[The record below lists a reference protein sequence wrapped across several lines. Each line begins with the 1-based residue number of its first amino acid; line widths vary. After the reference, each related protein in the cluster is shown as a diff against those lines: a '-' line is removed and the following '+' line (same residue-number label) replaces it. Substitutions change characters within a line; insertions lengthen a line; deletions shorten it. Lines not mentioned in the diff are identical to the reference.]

1 MPDLEPI
8 TREETLL
15 DGGDLTPITRKEMFI
30 KRIYDKNQS
39 VPEPITREEYF
50 LAKAGEG
57 SGGDVTIEQL
67 NVTENGTYSES
78 GKAYSPVVVNVP
90 TPPIPENAYL
100 LNNLSGLPADI
111 ASFND
116 GTDLPMAALKVSV
129 TPYQDLH
136 GYDAPWAGGS
146 GKNILPTGTDTTKGY
161 ITTSY
166 LKTDG
171 TTGTSTNY
179 YVSEYFEITASET
192 YSFCMYPSAGGV
204 GMCFYDSNK
213 EYISGAE
220 ISNGIVT
227 VQAPSNAVYCRASG
241 QTSTSSYK
249 TLVCKGSTKP
259 ASWTPY
265 SNICTISGWTEA
277 NVTKSGKNLFNLI
290 NGTYTPTNRTITINN
305 QTIHYVN
312 NGAVG
317 LNYIL
322 RGSLNAWKIPKLSAG
337 KTYSFKYTENGN
349 IGFTNVQLE
358 IIHDDGTTTT
368 IDSGS
373 SATLSKDG
381 EVSDLKCDFISTTPN
396 TEADITLQ
404 LEVGQAT
411 AYEPYNGQ
419 TYTIDLDGTRYGG
432 VVDATNGTMDDTLD
446 HIASY
451 NGEALPSTWIS
462 DRDVYAEGTTPTIGA
477 EVVYTRAT
485 PITVQLAP
493 TPVKSLVGTNNIF
506 ADCGD
511 IIELEYFSKEV

>member
-8 TREETLL
+8 TRKETLL

-116 GTDLPMAALKVSV
+116 GTDLPMASLKVTV
-129 TPYQDLH
+129 TPYQDLSH
-136 GYDAPWAGGS
+136 GDPSPENICPIIGWDEAVVTRT
-146 GKNILPTGTDTTKGY
+146 GKNLWGGLPLAQDIEQFANNPTLDTTNKTLIFTNAKLIDG
-161 ITTSY
+161 SY
-166 LKTDG
+166 
-171 TTGTSTNY
+171 SH
-179 YVSEYFEITASET
+179 
-192 YSFCMYPSAGGV
+192 P
-204 GMCFYDSNK
+204 
-213 EYISGAE
+213 
-220 ISNGIVT
+220 ISNGI
-227 VQAPSNAVYCRASG
+227 
-241 QTSTSSYK
+241 SYK
-249 TLVCKGSTKP
+249 ENTQYTFILAYK
-259 ASWTPY
+259 
-265 SNICTISGWTEA
+265 N
-277 NVTKSGKNLFNLI
+277 NGKNNCLVVRYMDNTFESIEL
-290 NGTYTPTNRTITINN
+290 TNSS
-305 QTIHYVN
+305 
-312 NGAVG
+312 
-317 LNYIL
+317 
-322 RGSLNAWKIPKLSAG
+322 GS
-337 KTYSFKYTENGN
+337 KTLKV
-349 IGFTNVQLE
+349 FTTAQNKTVKE
-358 IIHDDGTTTT
+358 IILAYYANAQTYLYYEE
-368 IDSGS
+368 SGLFGGVIT
-373 SATLSKDG
+373 A
-381 EVSDLKCDFISTTPN
+381 SDF
-396 TEADITLQ
+396 
-404 LEVGQAT
+404 
-411 AYEPYNGQ
+411 EPYNGA
-419 TYTIDLDGTRYGG
+419 TYTIDLDGTRYGS

-493 TPVKSLVGTNNIF
+493 TQVKSLIGSNNIF

>member
-8 TREETLL
+8 TRKETLL

-30 KRIYDKNQS
+30 KRIYDKTQS

-116 GTDLPMAALKVSV
+116 GTDLPMASLKVAV

-136 GYDAPWAGGS
+136 GYDAPWAGGA
-146 GKNILPTGTDTTKGY
+146 GKNKFDQDTVYASYKQSDGSFIGWVSSITAIKRYFTAEEVGKTYTASVYVKINENASNVRIQGHIGERNPDGTIVNSSSYERSTLTVTPISTDDY
-161 ITTSY
+161 IIITY
-166 LKTDG
+166 G
-171 TTGTSTNY
+171 TTGIIQFKDFQLEENNQATSY
-179 YVSEYFEITASET
+179 
-192 YSFCMYPSAGGV
+192 
-204 GMCFYDSNK
+204 
-213 EYISGAE
+213 
-220 ISNGIVT
+220 
-227 VQAPSNAVYCRASG
+227 APYA
-241 QTSTSSYK
+241 
-249 TLVCKGSTKP
+249 
-259 ASWTPY
+259 
-265 SNICTISGWTEA
+265 NICLISGWDEA
-277 NVTKSGKNLFNLI
+277 VVTVADDVEN
-290 NGTYTPTNRTITINN
+290 PTTS
-305 QTIHYVN
+305 H
-312 NGAVG
+312 
-317 LNYIL
+317 
-322 RGSLNAWKIPKLSAG
+322 
-337 KTYSFKYTENGN
+337 E
-349 IGFTNVQLE
+349 
-358 IIHDDGTTTT
+358 
-368 IDSGS
+368 
-373 SATLSKDG
+373 
-381 EVSDLKCDFISTTPN
+381 
-396 TEADITLQ
+396 
-404 LEVGQAT
+404 
-411 AYEPYNGQ
+411 
-419 TYTIDLDGTRYGG
+419 YTIDLDGTRYGG
-432 VVDATNGTMDDTLD
+432 VLDATNGVMDDTLD